1 MIACTPHSPAPSPAG
16 SRTPHFV
23 EGPTT
28 GDNHSRAAKVLTGT
42 QQTHSTSV
50 AVPLMVTT
58 VVAAEVVL
66 LGVEVQAV
74 VVGVI
79 LVLVPKVVVL
89 VVVAVAPGLCLPGIP
104 DWTIQAG
111 PRRPA
116 ARHGATAGAADLP
129 RPERSQATTQSTC
142 CASASRHQHTK
153 QRRCRDNGGGSNYE
167 GASLQKVPLC
177 SAGARHSQDEEP

>member
-1 MIACTPHSPAPSPAG
+1 
-16 SRTPHFV
+16 
-23 EGPTT
+23 
-28 GDNHSRAAKVLTGT
+28 
-42 QQTHSTSV
+42 
-50 AVPLMVTT
+50 MVTT

-89 VVVAVAPGLCLPGIP
+89 VVVAVAPGLCLPSIP

-129 RPERSQATTQSTC
+129 RPERSQPRAHATSMPRTSFLIT
-142 CASASRHQHTK
+142 
-153 QRRCRDNGGGSNYE
+153 
-167 GASLQKVPLC
+167 P
-177 SAGARHSQDEEP
+177 